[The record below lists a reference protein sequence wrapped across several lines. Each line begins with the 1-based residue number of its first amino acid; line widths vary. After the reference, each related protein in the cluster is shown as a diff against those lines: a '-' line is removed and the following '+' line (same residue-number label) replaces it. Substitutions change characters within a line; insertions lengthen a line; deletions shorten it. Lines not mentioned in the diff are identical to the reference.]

1 MSRLPIKECM
11 SVQYKPYA
19 LVFALLT
26 ALTLPMGAAKSQ
38 DASQTQLSGQ
48 VQHPDTVA
56 DPVKT
61 CMAAQSE
68 QAKPVST
75 KKGPIKVV
83 TKALAKEFS
92 VDSKNMLRDS
102 ILLFSAQDV
111 DPYDRSAPK
120 DKPYTLC
127 EAQMID
133 GSQASVIK
141 YPDGS
146 GKVVGGFADGTIIA
160 PSGKNTYIVA
170 YPNGVRGKLVRESS
184 SLYKIYR
191 PDDSITTIKK
201 TMSGGY
207 SISNDKIG
215 TMGDL
220 RTDRLGMQYEFNSS
234 TF

>member
-1 MSRLPIKECM
+1 MSNLPIKECM
-11 SVQYKPYA
+11 SIKYKPYA
-19 LVFALLT
+19 LAFALL
-26 ALTLPMGAAKSQ
+26 LSIIISVDKVKSQ
-38 DASQTQLSGQ
+38 EASQTQLSGQ
-48 VQHPDTVA
+48 IQHPDQIA

-68 QAKPVST
+68 QPQPVKT
-75 KKGPIKVV
+75 KKGPIKVMAH
-83 TKALAKEFS
+83 ALKGEFS
-92 VDSKNMLRDS
+92 NDSKNMLRDS
-102 ILLFSAQDV
+102 ILLFSAQDI
-111 DPYDRSAPK
+111 DPYDRSAPT

-127 EAQMID
+127 EARMVD

-146 GKVVGGFADGTIIA
+146 GKVVGGFADGTIMA
-160 PSGKNTYIVA
+160 PSGSNTWIVA
-170 YPNGVRGKLVRESS
+170 YPNGVRGNLVKESS
-184 SLYKIYR
+184 SIYKVYR

-220 RTDRLGMQYEFNSS
+220 RTDQLGMQYEFNSS

>member
-1 MSRLPIKECM
+1 MSRVSIKKCM
-11 SVQYKPYA
+11 SVQYKSYA
-19 LVFALLT
+19 LSFALL
-26 ALTLPMGAAKSQ
+26 AAITISVDQAKAQ
-38 DASQTQLSGQ
+38 DASQTQLSGK
-48 VQHPDTVA
+48 VQHPDAVP

-61 CMAAQSE
+61 CMAAQSL
-68 QAKPVST
+68 QQPVKT

-83 TKALAKEFS
+83 AHALKGEFTN
-92 VDSKNMLRDS
+92 DSKNMLRDS
-102 ILLFSAQDV
+102 ILLFSAQDI
-111 DPYDRSAPK
+111 DPYDRSAPT

-127 EAQMID
+127 EARMID

-146 GKVVGGFADGTIIA
+146 GKVVGGFADGTIMA
-160 PSGKNTYIVA
+160 PSGQNTWIIA
-170 YPNGVRGKLVRESS
+170 YPNGVRGKLVKESS

-201 TMSGGY
+201 TMSGGF

-220 RTDRLGMQYEFNSS
+220 RTDQLGMQYEFNSQN
-234 TF
+234 F

>member
-1 MSRLPIKECM
+1 MSRSPIEKCM
-11 SVQYKPYA
+11 PINYKPYA
-19 LVFALLT
+19 LALALLT
-26 ALTLPMGAAKSQ
+26 AFTLSVGKGMAQ
-38 DASQTQLSGQ
+38 DASSTQLSGK
-48 VQHPDTVA
+48 VQHPDQDI
-56 DPVKT
+56 DPAKT

-68 QAKPVST
+68 QAQPVKS

-83 TKALAKEFS
+83 AHALAGEFS
-92 VDSKNMLRDS
+92 NDSKNMLRDS
-102 ILLFSAQDV
+102 ILVFSAQDI
-111 DPYDRSAPK
+111 DPYDRSAPT

-127 EAQMID
+127 EARMVD
-133 GSQASVIK
+133 GSQASIIK

-170 YPNGVRGKLVRESS
+170 YPNGVRGKLVKESS

-201 TMSGGY
+201 TSSGGY

-220 RTDRLGMQYEFNSS
+220 RTDQLGMQYEFNSPN
-234 TF
+234 F